1 MHRQSGLFHWS
12 LMTWVLVAFFV
23 AVVGFGAMQLSTEVH
38 AIEGDVV
45 QQALQQGKPTIAEFG
60 SDTCATCQ
68 QMAKVLQQL
77 NQDYGKQLAIAHVN
91 IVKQPE
97 YTAKYRIM
105 LMPTQVFYDADG
117 NETGRHMGALTQQEI
132 LDALGIKAGDS

>member
-1 MHRQSGLFHWS
+1 MKRQGGLFHWP
-12 LMTWVLVAFFV
+12 LMTWVLVAFFIGI
-23 AVVGFGAMQLSTEVH
+23 VGFAAVQLSSEAH

-60 SDTCATCQ
+60 SDTCFTCQ

-77 NQDYGKQLAIAHVN
+77 EQGYGEQLAIAHVN

-97 YTAKYRIM
+97 YTQQYRIM
-105 LMPTQVFYDADG
+105 LMPTQVFFDANG
-117 NETGRHMGALTQQEI
+117 KETGRHMGALTQQEI
-132 LDALGIKAGDS
+132 LDALGIKAAGS

>member
-1 MHRQSGLFHWS
+1 MHRQGGLFHWPR
-12 LMTWVLVAFFV
+12 MTWVLVAFFV

-38 AIEGDVV
+38 AIEGDIV
-45 QQALQQGKPTIAEFG
+45 QQVLQQGKPTIAEFG

-77 NQDYGKQLAIAHVN
+77 EQDYGTQLAIAHVH

-97 YTAKYRIM
+97 YTTNYRIM
-105 LMPTQVFYDADG
+105 LMPTQVFYDANG
-117 NETGRHMGALTQQEI
+117 TETGRHMGALTQQEI
-132 LDALGIKAGDS
+132 LDALGIKAGTS

>member
-1 MHRQSGLFHWS
+1 MPRQGGLFHWP
-12 LMTWVLVAFFV
+12 LMAWVLVAFLV
-23 AVVGFGAMQLSTEVH
+23 VIVGFGAVQLSSEVQ

-68 QMAKVLQQL
+68 QMATVLQQL
-77 NQDYGKQLAIAHVN
+77 EQGYGGQLAIAHVN

-97 YTAKYRIM
+97 YTTKYRIM
-105 LMPTQVFYDADG
+105 LMPTQVFFDANG

-132 LDALGIKAGDS
+132 LDALSIKAGKS